1 MSPVEPERAN
11 AQALYRML
19 RSAGASDECYVM
31 GASDLDRQRVD
42 LRAALDEIVG
52 WEPGTFISCVAGK
65 LAYYEG
71 EYKNERHLLQR

>member
-1 MSPVEPERAN
+1 
-11 AQALYRML
+11 
-19 RSAGASDECYVM
+19 M